1 MEFVELGEFALVVD
15 LVLAVGAALVGGVIA
30 NRLRQPVVLG
40 YLIAG
45 IAIGPFTPGP
55 VGDVHRVQVMAEM
68 GVAFLMF
75 ALGAEVSLGQLRDIR
90 KVAVFGGIAQIL
102 LTIGVG
108 TLIGPVIGLDFVG
121 SIFLGSL
128 IALSSTMVA
137 MKILISRGE
146 LGALHGRIALGF
158 LIVQDISVVP
168 MVVIFPALAGQNVD
182 LVPALML
189 SVGKAAVFLIATYYL
204 GTRLVP
210 WILHRVAAT
219 RSREL
224 FLLTIVSL
232 ALGTALGTYS
242 LGLSLAFGAFIAGLV
257 VSESDFSHQIV
268 AEVLPLRD
276 IFATIFFVSVG
287 MLINPLFLL
296 ENVPTILLLVAA
308 VVVGK
313 FLICLALPVVF
324 GYSGKTAV
332 YSALALIQIGEFSFV
347 LAKLGVDKGLV
358 PDHVYS
364 LTLAGALVTILLTPL
379 GMYLAPFTVKL
390 FQSLPVVRQYF
401 LGTVEVYDGARS
413 DKPSNHVVILG
424 YGDIGRELADA
435 LERRGFKYVVVEY
448 NPHTIELLRQKG
460 AWFIYGDA
468 SNPEVLAHANL
479 PKAKFLAITLPDFT
493 AAEVAVRNAR
503 RIDPKLDIFVRAHS
517 EDHVTAFR
525 AAGAD
530 SVVRPEFE
538 AGLEFIRHAM
548 HRYGVTSTEI
558 QAMLQGRRHDYQQR
572 LENRANA

>member
-1 MEFVELGEFALVVD
+1 MVEIGEFGLIVD
-15 LVLAVGAALVGGVIA
+15 LVLAVAAALIGGVIA

-45 IAIGPFTPGP
+45 MAIGPFTPGP
-55 VGDVHRVQVMAEM
+55 IGDIHRVQVMAEM

-75 ALGAEVSLGQLRDIR
+75 ALGAEVSLGQLRDVR
-90 KVAVFGGIAQIL
+90 NVAVFGGIAQIL
-102 LTIGVG
+102 LTIGLG
-108 TLIGPVIGLDFVG
+108 LLIGPLVSLDLVG

-128 IALSSTMVA
+128 ISLSSTMVA
-137 MKILISRGE
+137 IKILVSRGE
-146 LGALHGRIALGF
+146 LGALHGRVALGF

-168 MVVIFPALAGQNVD
+168 MMVIFPALAGQD
-182 LVPALML
+182 TAIAPALL
-189 SVGKAAVFLIATYYL
+189 TAAAKAAIFLVATYYL

-210 WILHRVAAT
+210 WILRRVAAT

-242 LGLSLAFGAFIAGLV
+242 FGLSLAFGAFIAGLV
-257 VSESDFSHQIV
+257 VSECDFNHQIV

-296 ENVPTILLLVAA
+296 ENMQTILVIVAA

-313 FLICLALPVVF
+313 FLICLALPLVF

-347 LAKLGVDKGLV
+347 LAKVGVDNGLV
-358 PDHVYS
+358 SDHVYS

-379 GMYLAPFTVKL
+379 GMHLAPFTLKL
-390 FQSLPVVRQYF
+390 FQRLPFIRQYF
-401 LGTVEVYDGARS
+401 VERVEVHDGGEI
-413 DKPSNHVVILG
+413 DKLSNHVVILG
-424 YGDIGRELADA
+424 YGDVGRELADA
-435 LERRGFKYVVVEY
+435 LERRSFKYIVVEH
-448 NPHTIELLRQKG
+448 NPHTIEHLRQKG
-460 AWFIYGDA
+460 VAFIYGDA
-468 SNPEVLAHANL
+468 SNPEVLAHTNL

-493 AAEVAVRNAR
+493 AAEVAIRNAR
-503 RIDPKLDIFVRAHS
+503 RINPRLDIFVRAHS
-517 EDHVTAFR
+517 EDHVKVFR
-525 AAGAD
+525 AAGAA
-530 SVVRPEFE
+530 SAVRPEFE
-538 AGLEFIRHAM
+538 AALEFIRHAM
-548 HRYGVTSTEI
+548 HRYGVTGMEV
-558 QAMLQGRRHDYQQR
+558 QAILQGRRHDYQRR
-572 LENRANA
+572 LEEDADA